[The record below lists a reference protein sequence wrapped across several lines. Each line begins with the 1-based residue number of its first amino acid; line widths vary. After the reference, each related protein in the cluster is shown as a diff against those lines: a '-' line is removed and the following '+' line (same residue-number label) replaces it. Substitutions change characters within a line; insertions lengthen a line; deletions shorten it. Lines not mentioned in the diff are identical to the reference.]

1 MKLKI
6 IKSNKKLK
14 NQKKIIFFGGGDLL
28 IFFVKF
34 LKKKKID
41 LVVFTEKRHL
51 NQKYQNT
58 NIKNYLKKNGVK
70 FFDYLKNIDNKI
82 LKEITP
88 YSIGISN
95 RYSLIFKKPIIEK
108 FKNRLFNIHSQ
119 ALPNF
124 RGKGGF
130 SWNILSKSNILGSSI
145 HLITEKIDKGKI
157 LMMMKSKQNLKNKNY
172 DQIEKK
178 VSLID
183 KKLIKKFL
191 NHIILNKKFNF
202 HEIDYSHSFYWP
214 SLKTNKNAWI
224 NFNWQPDDA
233 SKFINAFSG
242 KYGGA
247 FSFYKKNTIRL
258 KNAKNEITKK
268 TFHPYQV
275 GIIFRIVKK
284 RIYIVCGDGG
294 ISCEYKLKSGKKI
307 KIGSRLYTTKKKLEQ
322 SFINS

>member
-1 MKLKI
+1 
-6 IKSNKKLK
+6 
-14 NQKKIIFFGGGDLL
+14 
-28 IFFVKF
+28 
-34 LKKKKID
+34 
-41 LVVFTEKRHL
+41 
-51 NQKYQNT
+51 
-58 NIKNYLKKNGVK
+58 
-70 FFDYLKNIDNKI
+70 
-82 LKEITP
+82 
-88 YSIGISN
+88 
-95 RYSLIFKKPIIEK
+95 
-108 FKNRLFNIHSQ
+108 
-119 ALPNF
+119 
-124 RGKGGF
+124 
-130 SWNILSKSNILGSSI
+130 
-145 HLITEKIDKGKI
+145 
-157 LMMMKSKQNLKNKNY
+157 MMMKSKQNLKNKNY

>member
-1 MKLKI
+1 MIKLEI
-6 IKSNKKLK
+6 P
-14 NQKKIIFFGGGDLL
+14 KKIIFFGGGDLL

-34 LKKKKID
+34 SRKKKID

-51 NQKYQNT
+51 NHKYQNT
-58 NIKNYLKKNGVK
+58 NIKNYLQKNKIK
-70 FFDYLKNIDNKI
+70 FFNYLKNIDKKI

-88 YSIGISN
+88 YSIGISC

-124 RGKGGF
+124 RGKGGL

-157 LMMMKSKQNLKNKNY
+157 LMMIKSTQNLKNKNY

-183 KKLIKKFL
+183 KKLIKRFL
-191 NHIILNKKFNF
+191 NHIILNKRFNF

-214 SLKTNKNAWI
+214 SLKTSKNAWI
-224 NFNWQPDDA
+224 NFNWQPDDV

-247 FSFYKKNTIRL
+247 FSFYNKDIIRL
-258 KNAKNEITKK
+258 KNAKREIAKK
-268 TFHPYQV
+268 IFHPYQV
-275 GIIFRIVKK
+275 GIIFRIIKK
-284 RIYIVCGDGG
+284 RIYIVCGEGA
-294 ISCEYKLKSGKKI
+294 ISCEYKLKLGDKI
-307 KIGSRLYTTKKKLEQ
+307 KIGSRLYTTTKKLEQ
-322 SFINS
+322 SLINS